1 MTGTTENAALDP
13 QRIIAELRRK
23 LDEARAELA
32 ARNNAYSERIAYQ
45 AAANDV
51 LKVMSASPGDPQP
64 VFDLIV
70 ERARDLCGGYGST
83 VYQFDGTLIHWR
95 AATGVSDDPS
105 VRQAVQAMYPMKPT
119 REWPAGRA
127 IIDRQVIHIKDFEAD
142 PWLTPAMRGLTVK
155 SSVLVPLM
163 RGDLPIGVVALGS
176 RELGGFTDAQIELL
190 KTFADQAVIAIE
202 NARLFDEVQARTRD
216 LTESLQ
222 QQTATADV
230 LKVISRSSVDLD
242 TVLDT
247 LTETVTRLCR
257 ADQAYV
263 FRRQDDVYQMVAAR
277 GLSAEAKEFIRAN
290 PPAADRSSMTGRVVS
305 ERRAVHIPDVLDD
318 PGYTYREAQRIA
330 GFRTGLGIPL
340 LREETLIGILTVSR
354 TRVEP
359 FTDKEIELA
368 TTFADQAVIAIENA
382 RLFDELRDRQA
393 ELRVTFDNMGDGVV
407 MFGADTRLVA
417 WNRNFQEILDLPDDY
432 LAQRPSYSEYFRY
445 LAERGEYSADLEAE
459 LSRTLDDT
467 TRELRF
473 ERTRPDGRVIEV
485 RRNPV
490 PGGGFVLIYADITER
505 KQAEKAIRDAR
516 DAAETALRELQMAQG
531 RLIQTEKLAS
541 LGQLTAGIAHEI
553 KNPLNFV
560 NNFSAL
566 SAELVD
572 EMTDVFQNP
581 ALDEANRRKELD
593 DIRELL
599 KSNLEKVV
607 QHGKRADSIV
617 KNMLLHSREGKG
629 ERRSVDINALV
640 EESLNLAYHGARAES
655 SDFHIN
661 FERDLDP
668 GAGQIELYP
677 QEITRALLNMISN
690 GFYAATRRASEAG
703 DGFEPTLLAATR
715 GLADRVEIRVRDN
728 GMGIPPEV
736 RDKMFNPFFTTKP
749 AGEGTGL
756 GLSMSHD
763 IVVKQHGG
771 TIDVETEPGRFTE
784 FIIRLPRAM
793 PT

>member
-1 MTGTTENAALDP
+1 
-13 QRIIAELRRK
+13 
-23 LDEARAELA
+23 
-32 ARNNAYSERIAYQ
+32 
-45 AAANDV
+45 
-51 LKVMSASPGDPQP
+51 
-64 VFDLIV
+64 
-70 ERARDLCGGYGST
+70 
-83 VYQFDGTLIHWR
+83 
-95 AATGVSDDPS
+95 
-105 VRQAVQAMYPMKPT
+105 
-119 REWPAGRA
+119 
-127 IIDRQVIHIKDFEAD
+127 
-142 PWLTPAMRGLTVK
+142 
-155 SSVLVPLM
+155 
-163 RGDLPIGVVALGS
+163 
-176 RELGGFTDAQIELL
+176 
-190 KTFADQAVIAIE
+190 
-202 NARLFDEVQARTRD
+202 
-216 LTESLQ
+216 
-222 QQTATADV
+222 
-230 LKVISRSSVDLD
+230 
-242 TVLDT
+242 
-247 LTETVTRLCR
+247 
-257 ADQAYV
+257 
-263 FRRQDDVYQMVAAR
+263 
-277 GLSAEAKEFIRAN
+277 
-290 PPAADRSSMTGRVVS
+290 
-305 ERRAVHIPDVLDD
+305 
-318 PGYTYREAQRIA
+318 
-330 GFRTGLGIPL
+330 
-340 LREETLIGILTVSR
+340 
-354 TRVEP
+354 
-359 FTDKEIELA
+359 
-368 TTFADQAVIAIENA
+368 
-382 RLFDELRDRQA
+382 
-393 ELRVTFDNMGDGVV
+393 
-407 MFGADTRLVA
+407 
-417 WNRNFQEILDLPDDY
+417 
-432 LAQRPSYSEYFRY
+432 
-445 LAERGEYSADLEAE
+445 
-459 LSRTLDDT
+459 
-467 TRELRF
+467 
-473 ERTRPDGRVIEV
+473 
-485 RRNPV
+485 
-490 PGGGFVLIYADITER
+490 
-505 KQAEKAIRDAR
+505 
-516 DAAETALRELQMAQG
+516 MAQG

-793 PT
+793 PTSAGAGGSENEHLILVACAPPG